1 MNALRRRRPAP
12 EVDLDP
18 VADWLRIYQSVALQ
32 EFPSDMRIGL
42 NLAFYRTFA
51 VPGIAHLLDHTGEMA
66 ARPAKRSYDT
76 ALVIYELITAG
87 FDSERG
93 RKMSRLLN
101 HAHKPWPITDEDY
114 LYVLTTFIV
123 VPTRWIE
130 QHGWRPITDGER
142 DATVRFYREL
152 GRRMNLRTM
161 PATYAEASRIFDA
174 YEARHLAPSDEGQ
187 RLMDA
192 TLVLFANRIPKPA
205 RAHTAAIVS
214 ALINDQ
220 NLTTALGL
228 PRPKPALAGLIRSG
242 YWLRNVKHRWQ
253 PAPAKSWFKP
263 GAPVRD
269 VYPDGYDLDQIGP
282 RGSS

>member
-1 MNALRRRRPAP
+1 MNRPTRRRPAR
-12 EVDLDP
+12 EVALDP
-18 VADWLRIYQSVALQ
+18 AVDWLRIYQSVALR

-51 VPGIAHLLDHTGEMA
+51 VPGIAHLLDHTGETV

-87 FDSERG
+87 FDGDRG

-101 HAHKPWPITDEDY
+101 RAHRPWPITDEDY

-130 QHGWRPITDGER
+130 RHGWRPITEVER
-142 DATVRFYREL
+142 VATVNFYREL
-152 GRRMNLRTM
+152 GRRMNLRTL
-161 PATYAEASRIFDA
+161 PTTYEEAVATFDA
-174 YEARHLAPSDEGQ
+174 YEAQHLAGSAEGQ

-192 TLVLFANRIPKPA
+192 TLVLFQNRLPRRA
-205 RAHTAAIVS
+205 RPHTANIVS
-214 ALINDQ
+214 SLINDPS
-220 NLTTALGL
+220 LTAALGL
-228 PRPKPALAGLIRSG
+228 PSPNRVLARLILAGYG
-242 YWLRNVKHRWQ
+242 VRNFQHRWS
-253 PAPAKSWFKP
+253 PAPSESWFKP

-269 VYPDGYDLDQIGP
+269 VYPNGYTLDQIGP
-282 RGSS
+282 STPS